1 MNSFQNIKKE
11 NLHHANLIIG
21 DLDFVEN
28 ELLSFFDNKLNFS
41 TIANE
46 FFTLEKYDKFLT
58 KDAEKIFDIH
68 LRKTPQDQIQVIVI
82 FFNFITRDAQNK
94 ILKMLEEPKDRTYFF
109 LIAPSRNIFLETI
122 LSRVNL
128 IDHKS
133 PLDKAR
139 DKQTPNFLQKSIGE
153 RIKFISEM
161 LKDIKD
167 EKTSKQSAIDFV
179 NNLESEVYSSKIS
192 KTEKAEKLKIILE
205 SKKYM
210 NLTGASLKI
219 LLETIAVSI

>member
-82 FFNFITRDAQNK
+82 FFNFITREAQNK

-109 LIAPSRNIFLETI
+109 LVAPNRDIFLETI

-128 IDHKS
+128 FDFKNKEHKFES
-133 PLDKAR
+133 S
-139 DKQTPNFLQKSIGE
+139 NFFEKSIGE

-167 EKTSKQSAIDFV
+167 EKVSKQTAIDFV
-179 NNLESEVYSSKIS
+179 NSLELEIYNSKIS

-219 LLETIAVSI
+219 LLETIVISI